1 MEIYNDEDKLKQV
14 LINLVGNSL
23 KCTFAGRIKISIKN
37 DEKDANLIKVT
48 VEDTGIGMSFQM

>member
-1 MEIYNDEDKLKQV
+1 MEIYNDEDRLKQV

-37 DEKDANLIKVT
+37 VDQDANLLKIT